1 MSDIEKV
8 AHAFRILDQFEAYRI
23 RKAWGIMV
31 IVIGVSNFVAAILL
45 HILFYRRFVLIGDP
59 FVFIRTISIFR
70 FYNPILLLCAFG
82 PIVLSFL
89 LAFFTYFSVRKTRI
103 DENKLSFHRYA
114 FLGFAL
120 FFMSFFPSNLLM
132 IPFSQYPVNYL
143 WSGVLGSLLS
153 YFFLRKLLELANF
166 REVLYLGLVLA
177 LLAIIF
183 SILYLIE
190 ALVIMNWV
198 IFSIY
203 FKGSYVPF
211 NFGFISCLFAFLVC
225 YVITGFYSI
234 KKSTLTLEK
243 GSGFQY

>member
-1 MSDIEKV
+1 MADIEKV
-8 AHAFRILDQFEAYRI
+8 AQAFRILEQFEAYRI
-23 RKAWGIMV
+23 RRAWGIMV

-45 HILFYRRFVLIGDP
+45 HILFYKPLEDP
-59 FVFIRTISIFR
+59 FAFMRTISIFR
-70 FYNPILLLCAFG
+70 LYNYILFLCAFG

-120 FFMSFFPSNLLM
+120 FFMSFFPSFLIM
-132 IPFSQYPVNYL
+132 MPFSQLPVNYL
-143 WSGVLGSLLS
+143 WSGVFGSLLS

-177 LLAIIF
+177 LIAIIF
-183 SILYLIE
+183 SILYFIE

-203 FKGSYVPF
+203 FQGLYVPF

-225 YVITGFYSI
+225 YVITGYYSI
-234 KKSTLTLEK
+234 KKSTLILER